1 MSWVNYPGFPSHP
14 AYKTASKY
22 HRQGLFGAIL
32 GFGVRGGSEAGR
44 KLIGNVKLFSHLA
57 NIGDSKSLIIHPAT
71 TTHSQL
77 TVEEQATTG
86 VTPDYVRLS
95 VGLETVA
102 DLIADLDQA
111 LAAI

>member
-1 MSWVNYPGFPSHP
+1 
-14 AYKTASKY
+14 
-22 HRQGLFGAIL
+22 
-32 GFGVRGGSEAGR
+32 VRGGKEAGR
-44 KLIGNVKLFSHLA
+44 KLIENVQIFSHLA
-57 NIGDSKSLIIHPAT
+57 NIGDVKSLIIHPAS

-77 TVEEQATTG
+77 SEEEQATTG